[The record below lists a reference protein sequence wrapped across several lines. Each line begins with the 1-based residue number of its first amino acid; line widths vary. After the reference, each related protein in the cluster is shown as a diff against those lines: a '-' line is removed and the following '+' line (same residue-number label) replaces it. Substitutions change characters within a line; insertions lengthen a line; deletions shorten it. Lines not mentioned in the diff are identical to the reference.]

1 MDKYIFAAPRLKTK
15 TPCPC
20 PSDSCSLFAES
31 AHGSHAAY
39 KLHNCR
45 CEPCRD
51 ANAIYARD
59 LKKRKDMV
67 DSGEVA
73 RDDYGMLPWFDK
85 GSNLEVPVKRRISPN
100 EIQIQLPLK
109 NLFNDPNDP
118 RHGTYTG
125 YTANCPCDDCRN
137 AGSEYKKQYKLDIL
151 EEMKNDPNH
160 KYHGTTTGYTANC
173 KCDDCS
179 DAKKEY
185 NKKYRKNKL
194 EEMQNDPNHKFHGTA
209 HGYGVGCR
217 CDGCSDAQSE
227 YSRQKYIK
235 NKKQSSMWYDKV
247 NWYEL

>member
-1 MDKYIFAAPRLKTK
+1 
-15 TPCPC
+15 
-20 PSDSCSLFAES
+20 
-31 AHGSHAAY
+31 
-39 KLHNCR
+39 
-45 CEPCRD
+45 
-51 ANAIYARD
+51 
-59 LKKRKDMV
+59 
-67 DSGEVA
+67 
-73 RDDYGMLPWFDK
+73 
-85 GSNLEVPVKRRISPN
+85 
-100 EIQIQLPLK
+100 
-109 NLFNDPNDP
+109 
-118 RHGTYTG
+118 
-125 YTANCPCDDCRN
+125 
-137 AGSEYKKQYKLDIL
+137 
-151 EEMKNDPNH
+151 MKNDPNH